1 VLVIEI
7 LAGVLSDLDCVE
19 LTEVL
24 GSAFDWLG
32 VGTVAEDLEEVEPCQ
47 LTCCPHSTG
56 EADE

>member
-1 VLVIEI
+1 MIEI